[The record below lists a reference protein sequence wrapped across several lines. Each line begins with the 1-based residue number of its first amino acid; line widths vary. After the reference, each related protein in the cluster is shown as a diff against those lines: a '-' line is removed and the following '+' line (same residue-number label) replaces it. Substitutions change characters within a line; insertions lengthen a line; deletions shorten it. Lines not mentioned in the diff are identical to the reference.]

1 MIRYALICADCEA
14 EFEAWFAGS
23 AAYDALAKAG
33 QLECS
38 HCGGSRVSKQ
48 IMAPSVAR
56 KKPEIASGPKPADVI
71 AAAREHI
78 AQTHD
83 YVGERFP
90 DEVRAMHY
98 GEIDDRPVWGTA
110 TADEAKTM
118 ADEGIEAVPLPK
130 ALAPKPPKKQL
141 N

>member
-1 MIRYALICADCEA
+1 MIHYALICADCEA

-23 AAYDALAKAG
+23 EAFDALAEAG

-38 HCGGSRVSKQ
+38 HCQSSRVAKQ

-56 KKPEIASGPKPADVI
+56 TKSQDRSGPKPADII
-71 AAAREHI
+71 AAARNHI
-78 AQTHD
+78 AETHD
-83 YVGERFP
+83 YVGDNFP
-90 DEVRAMHY
+90 NEARAMHY

-110 TADEAKTM
+110 TADEAKSM
-118 ADEGIEAVPLPK
+118 AQEGIGAVALPK
-130 ALAPKPPKKQL
+130 ALAPKPPKDEL